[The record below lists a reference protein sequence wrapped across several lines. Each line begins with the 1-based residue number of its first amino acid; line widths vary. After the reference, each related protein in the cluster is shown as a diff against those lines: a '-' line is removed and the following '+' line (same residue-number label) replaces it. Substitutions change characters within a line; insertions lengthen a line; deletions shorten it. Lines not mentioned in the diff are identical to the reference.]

1 MKQHLWQAAR
11 LKRMSKEAFD
21 NLPGGVCFFN
31 NHGIVTLCN
40 RQMHRLVFALSGRDL
55 QSLYELRT
63 LMERGPMHGT
73 REQNLFRLDDGSV
86 WRFSEEA
93 VCAADGKR
101 YTQVIASNVTVL
113 YEKQK
118 ELEQNNMELAE
129 HGKRLRRLS
138 AEVAAVT
145 REEEILSM
153 KMRVHDDIGRSVIA
167 TRRLLQQG
175 LPTQQ
180 LDLTAW
186 KNAIH
191 LLKRDSESPKDK
203 DALTQLTEAAAGI
216 GVAIRLEGKLP
227 RNDAAAYLLITA
239 MRECAT
245 NCARHAGG
253 TELYVRITQSHGFAA
268 ARITNNGSPPEGPL
282 SEGGGL
288 SSLRARVE
296 KAGGTMLVRSA
307 PEFELTVT
315 VPINEE
321 ETP

>member
-1 MKQHLWQAAR
+1 MDMYKKQNETDYIQR
-11 LKRMSKEAFD
+11 E
-21 NLPGGVCFFN
+21 
-31 NHGIVTLCN
+31 
-40 RQMHRLVFALSGRDL
+40 LV
-55 QSLYELRT
+55 
-63 LMERGPMHGT
+63 ER
-73 REQNLFRLDDGSV
+73 
-86 WRFSEEA
+86 
-93 VCAADGKR
+93 
-101 YTQVIASNVTVL
+101 
-113 YEKQK
+113 
-118 ELEQNNMELAE
+118 
-129 HGKRLRRLS
+129 GKRLRRLS

-175 LPTQQ
+175 LPTRE

-191 LLKRDSESPKDK
+191 LLKRDSESPEDK

-227 RNDAAAYLLITA
+227 RNAAAAYLLITA

-253 TELYVRITQSHGFAA
+253 TELYVRITHSHGFAA
-268 ARITNNGSPPEGPL
+268 ARITNNGRPPEGPL

-296 KAGGTMLVRSA
+296 KAGGTMSVRAA

-321 ETP
+321 EWP